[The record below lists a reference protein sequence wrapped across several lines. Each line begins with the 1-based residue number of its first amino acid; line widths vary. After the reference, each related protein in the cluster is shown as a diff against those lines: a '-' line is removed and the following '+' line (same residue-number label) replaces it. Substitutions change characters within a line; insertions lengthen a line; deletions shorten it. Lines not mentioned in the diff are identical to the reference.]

1 MSKLRAAAQRLPI
14 PIRRVARVAR
24 PWFPLPES
32 VLLFAFPEIDLGSN
46 LRDRYDRSARA
57 GMPPHVTLI
66 YPFIRPEDIDQKLL
80 EELGRFFGSTSRFT
94 VRLEGIGG
102 FPGVVYLVP
111 EPRDRFTDLV
121 TGLVTLY
128 PQAPPYGGLFQSI
141 IPHLTLAESADPEVQ
156 DRVMSAVL
164 RVLPIE
170 TEAVEAWL
178 MVRQRR
184 RWKTTARFA
193 LAAAQ
198 NSRRT
203 EHGIAE
209 QVAS

>member
-1 MSKLRAAAQRLPI
+1 MSKLRAAVQRLPI

-24 PWFPLPES
+24 PWFPVQES

-66 YPFIRPEDIDQKLL
+66 YPFIRPEAIDQALL
-80 EELGRFFGSTSRFT
+80 EELGTFFGSTSRFK

-102 FPGVVYLVP
+102 FPAVVYLVP
-111 EPRDRFTDLV
+111 EPRERFAELV

-128 PQAPPYGGLFQSI
+128 PQVPPYGGLFESI

-156 DRVMSAVL
+156 DRVMSSVL

-178 MVRQRR
+178 MLRRGR

-193 LAAAQ
+193 LADAKNA
-198 NSRRT
+198 RRT
-203 EHGIAE
+203 EPGLPNA
-209 QVAS
+209 VAS